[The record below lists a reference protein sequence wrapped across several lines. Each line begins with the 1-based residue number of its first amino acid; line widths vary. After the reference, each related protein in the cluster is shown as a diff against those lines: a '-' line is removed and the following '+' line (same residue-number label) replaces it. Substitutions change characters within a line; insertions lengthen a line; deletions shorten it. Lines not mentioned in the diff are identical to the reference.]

1 MSNADSVS
9 KTISLGEYIFEVV
22 DSVPP
27 GYEIWKIGSN
37 MIDGYLPLCR
47 LSAYQPFPGGR
58 NIETDT
64 LKAIRLEEAQ
74 TILVAVSGGQDTIEK
89 MEQFL
94 QAHRNA
100 KAGTWIYA
108 QLGRIKRALPIM
120 RQIKWY

>member
-1 MSNADSVS
+1 MSNADSVP
-9 KTISLGEYIFEVV
+9 KTISLDEYIFEVV
-22 DSVPP
+22 ASVPP

-47 LSAYQPFPGGR
+47 LSAYQPFPEGR

-89 MEQFL
+89 
-94 QAHRNA
+94 
-100 KAGTWIYA
+100 KV
-108 QLGRIKRALPIM
+108 
-120 RQIKWY
+120 